1 MSAKIR
7 NPRSRTA
14 NKVWSTS
21 EIGEG
26 ELAISIKDQKLY
38 SANTSAIFE
47 LGGGVPNIT
56 PTTDRGKQ
64 LVVSDSDVPA
74 WQARNDAR
82 GLGFKYRRATS
93 VLESVNGN
101 FSVGRHPTL
110 GKFISLHRND
120 IAGQNFGYLLDRYMG
135 GTIYIYDSVEDRH
148 YAYAINSHL
157 NHVTYARTAII
168 EDIPNTTNPTD
179 LPALTSDCY
188 ITFTGPTE
196 KTRVV
201 IQATPTN
208 QSPALTSTSKTITLP
223 SGDTM
228 DDYESIS
235 VEVRLEL
242 GIGSTADTAW
252 VEDRIDVFH
261 ATSSSLT
268 RLILPIAKASGGGG
282 LGISINPSAILK
294 TSTSF
299 DIGVVQTD
307 ISRTPINYGILP
319 FALGTITG
327 RKN

>member
-7 NPRSRTA
+7 NPRSSTA

-64 LVVSDSDVPA
+64 LVVSDSDVPE
-74 WQARNDAR
+74 WQASQT
-82 GLGFKYRRATS
+82 GLGSGYRFSAKATAP
-93 VLESVNGN
+93 LAEDNGLFWIITASGVTFIQ
-101 FSVGRHPTL
+101 FSH
-110 GKFISLHRND
+110 ND
-120 IAGQNFGYLLDRYMG
+120 KDGNDCSHMTERYMG
-135 GTIYIYDSVEDRH
+135 GTVHIFDTTTKRFH
-148 YAYAINSHL
+148 AYGLIAPGGAGG
-157 NHVTYARTAII
+157 ARI
-168 EDIPNTTNPTD
+168 ESIPNITNPAT
-179 LPALTSDCY
+179 LPAVGSECF
-188 ITFTGPTE
+188 ISFTGPT
-196 KTRVV
+196 KKSKVV

-208 QSPALTSTSKTITLP
+208 QSPAMTATSKTITLP

-282 LGISINPSAILK
+282 LGISISPAAILK